1 MLLKRW
7 GFFSSTYSFFWM
19 EGLKKLS
26 DTFPYMVLHDAK
38 GNISFK
44 GLPFFRETERKSKQK
59 KLACESSYHLPG
71 IFLYRIHS
79 FPGMEAGEQM
89 HVMQGSSRQDTW
101 NPWNSPSSQ
110 ESGAGLCNT
119 AGCMQL
125 CSGRAKRR
133 QRTKQEMSHVH
144 PATRGWRWHCC
155 KVPSDQDFFSVLD
168 MNKGIR
174 MASFRELTL
183 SDKRPWGLVS
193 HCLIKV
199 QEAVNQGLLGT
210 CVGDI
215 ILLEDKPVKSFSWW
229 KVTFNCSFA
238 FLLFLLFI
246 CPFNFVN
253 VSYYKNITAQ
263 RYKPSTLQPW
273 S

>member
-1 MLLKRW
+1 
-7 GFFSSTYSFFWM
+7 
-19 EGLKKLS
+19 
-26 DTFPYMVLHDAK
+26 MV
-38 GNISFK
+38 
-44 GLPFFRETERKSKQK
+44 
-59 KLACESSYHLPG
+59 ACEPSYHLPG
-71 IFLYRIHS
+71 TFCTTCTACGSRT
-79 FPGMEAGEQM
+79 QM
-89 HVMQGSSRQDTW
+89 HVTQSSARQGTWQPGTVPAPGIGRGAVYNRGQQLGSDT
-101 NPWNSPSSQ
+101 
-110 ESGAGLCNT
+110 A
-119 AGCMQL
+119 
-125 CSGRAKRR
+125 RHR
-133 QRTKQEMSHVH
+133 QRTKQEMSRVH
-144 PATRGWRWHCC
+144 PAMRGWRWHCC
-155 KVPSDQDFFSVLD
+155 KVPSDHDLFSVLD

-174 MASFRELTL
+174 TASFRELTR

-238 FLLFLLFI
+238 FLLFLLFS

-253 VSYYKNITAQ
+253 VGYYKNITAQ
-263 RYKPSTLQPW
+263 KCKPST

>member
-1 MLLKRW
+1 MSTL
-7 GFFSSTYSFFWM
+7 GFWKDKSFLVPLTLFSGWKVWRSLAIHFTMWSYI
-19 EGLKKLS
+19 
-26 DTFPYMVLHDAK
+26 HHAK
-38 GNISFK
+38 GSISFK
-44 GLPFFRETERKSKQK
+44 GLTFFREIKRKSKPK
-59 KLACESSYHLPG
+59 KLACESSYHLLG
-71 IFLYRIHS
+71 IFLHHVRS
-79 FPGMEAGEQM
+79 FPWVGAGQQT
-89 HVMQGSSRQDTW
+89 HGVQGSAGCHTW
-101 NPWNSPSSQ
+101 NPRTSPSSQ
-110 ESGAGLCNT
+110 QSG
-119 AGCMQL
+119 QQP
-125 CSGRAKRR
+125 CSDRAKRR
-133 QRTKQEMSHVH
+133 QRTKQETSHVH

-229 KVTFNCSFA
+229 KVTFNCSFS

-263 RYKPSTLQPW
+263 RCKPSTLEPC